1 MYEKINSIFY
11 NVDET
16 TDVYIFN
23 KNGIN
28 NFLSDMYDNLTENK
42 IFNISDYLNL
52 TYYFNVKMYNA
63 FNTETDYIFV
73 VWDDMI
79 CTTHIQP
86 KNHYKFKMWDCFI
99 HDDLSIYDIDKNDF
113 VEFDN
118 TETFL
123 KYVKNFEFGE
133 MGYCFPNELIND
145 LTGIIENI
153 LKYIHTD
160 IYP

>member
-16 TDVYIFN
+16 TDIHIFD

-28 NFLSDMYDNLTENK
+28 NFLSDMYNNLNENK

-63 FNTETDYIFV
+63 FNTGTNYIFV

-79 CTTHIQP
+79 CIIHIQP
-86 KNHYKFKMWDCFI
+86 NNYFKFKLWDCFI

-118 TETFL
+118 VDTFL
-123 KYVKNFEFGE
+123 NYVKNFEFGNF
-133 MGYCFPNELIND
+133 GFCFPNELIND
-145 LTGIIENI
+145 LMEQIKTIVSYGIN
-153 LKYIHTD
+153 T
-160 IYP
+160 P